1 MGIVPRGVLYSS
13 RMFLFLYVCLDFH
26 CPRGSSDIS
35 DVAVLFN
42 SYVRVLV
49 LSSFPMTETKSYS
62 SSLLVTTNRCV
73 DSSSVVYAECVF
85 EVAVLVEGCPRVI
98 VL

>member
-1 MGIVPRGVLYSS
+1 MGIVPCGVLYLS
-13 RMFLFLYVCLDFH
+13 RMFSILCDCLDFH
-26 CPRGSSDIS
+26 CPRGSSDSS
-35 DVAVLFN
+35 DIAVLSN
-42 SYVRVLV
+42 SYVRVFV

-73 DSSSVVYAECVF
+73 DPSSVLYAECIF
-85 EVAVLVEGCPRVI
+85 DVAVLVEGCPRVI

>member
-1 MGIVPRGVLYSS
+1 MGIVPCRVLYLS
-13 RMFLFLYVCLDFH
+13 RTFSFLCVCLDFH
-26 CPRGSSDIS
+26 CPRGSSDTS
-35 DVAVLFN
+35 DIAVLSN

-73 DSSSVVYAECVF
+73 DPSSVLYAECIF
-85 EVAVLVEGCPRVI
+85 DVAVLVEGCPRVI